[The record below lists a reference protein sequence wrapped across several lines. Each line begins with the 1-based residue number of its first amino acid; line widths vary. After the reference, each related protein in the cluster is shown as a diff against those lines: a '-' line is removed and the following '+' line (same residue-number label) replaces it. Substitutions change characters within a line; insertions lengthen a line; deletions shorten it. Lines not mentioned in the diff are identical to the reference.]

1 MLFSPSLSSLCYFN
15 FDVKLSCFLLWIQ
28 HFGNSFSLPS
38 RVPFISCKNYEFLG
52 SMPWMI
58 VLFSLDLEFF

>member
-1 MLFSPSLSSLCYFN
+1 MLPILLRFLRFSFPS
-15 FDVKLSCFLLWIQ
+15 FDLRIGAEWWIQ

-38 RVPFISCKNYEFLG
+38 RVPFISCENYEFLG

-58 VLFSLDLEFF
+58 VLFSLNLEFF

>member
-52 SMPWMI
+52 CFFSNMI
-58 VLFSLDLEFF
+58 IRKRREAS